1 MAKINPKGRMEERNR
16 HRGGD
21 GGGGGQYPTFT
32 KEEGKFPYAC
42 LSIAHSRAKGTG
54 RWCIAFLLLCV
65 SGPQKG
71 TILIQKC
78 WTEDQLHDM
87 IAGGFGFNE
96 PYEGA
101 LPGGN
106 QNWDDFN
113 ADSGDLDEMSVITT
127 CKDQRVTAKGPD
139 AGKWLPGIAASAR
152 RAPYV
157 LVTVAKGNSEK
168 GYMEGK
174 YIDPVRER
182 GTEGPFWIQDW
193 RDTLMDMEHRKLC
206 VDYFATKCQKEVRE
220 ANEAAQKRR
229 QSGGDGGG
237 DHGGGDGQEFDDT
250 EIPF

>member
-1 MAKINPKGRMEERNR
+1 MAKINPKGRMEERNK

-21 GGGGGQYPTFT
+21 GGGGGQYPTHT
-32 KEEGKFPYAC
+32 KEAGKFPYAC

-71 TILIQKC
+71 TILIKKC
-78 WTEDQLHDM
+78 WTEDQLHDV
-87 IAGGFGFNE
+87 IGGGFGFNE

-106 QNWDDFN
+106 QNWDEFN
-113 ADSGDLDEMSVITT
+113 ANREDLNEMLMIVT
-127 CKDQRVTAKGPD
+127 CGDQRVTERGPD
-139 AGKWLPGIAASAR
+139 AGKWLPGIKEPLR

-157 LVTVAKGNSEK
+157 MVTVAKDNTEK

-174 YIDPVRER
+174 YTDPVRER

-193 RDTLMDMEHRKLC
+193 RDVMMNVELRKLC
-206 VDYFATKCQKEVRE
+206 VTYFDTKCQKEVRE
-220 ANEAAQKRR
+220 ANQAAQERR
-229 QSGGDGGG
+229 QSGGGG
-237 DHGGGDGQEFDDT
+237 DHGGGGGGDYDDT
-250 EIPF
+250 DIPF